1 MIALAVALL
10 LLTGASSA
18 LADGSGWSIDSDVA
32 IPDDCDGRFVE
43 RCSEWPEVESEEQDT
58 DDVDEDEDEDD

>member
-18 LADGSGWSIDSDVA
+18 LADGSGWSIDNDVA
-32 IPDDCDGRFVE
+32 VPDDCDGRFVE
-43 RCSEWPEVESEEQDT
+43 RCSDWPEGEPEDT